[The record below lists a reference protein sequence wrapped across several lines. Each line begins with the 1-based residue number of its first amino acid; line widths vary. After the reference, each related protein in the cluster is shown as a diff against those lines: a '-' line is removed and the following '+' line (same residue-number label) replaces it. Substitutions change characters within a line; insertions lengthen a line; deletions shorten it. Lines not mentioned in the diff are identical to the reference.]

1 MCSTLTPHSG
11 HIAEDIWQAT
21 GCKRTFSVGCLRQIR
36 GSIIILPAKLII
48 VAPLRGSHKEA
59 SSLNGNQLLPSC
71 GSTAYVSIL
80 PTILLLLL
88 IDSDVLAGSGKSILW
103 YILLQLLFIGCS
115 HVVDSST
122 IIEDVQGTCQ
132 TGLAT
137 FAIFYLDFREAAKQ
151 DPRGLLSS
159 LAIQLSY
166 QSDKFSQILSS
177 LCSTHSN
184 GFRQPSMN
192 ALKECLK
199 NMLGLPGQGK
209 LYIIVDAL
217 DECPNV
223 SGYPTPREQVLK
235 IVKELVDLRLPH
247 VHFCITSRPELDIR
261 YILEPLTIH
270 NISLHEQSGQN
281 QDIINYINSVIPSD
295 PNMRRWREEDR
306 RLVIETLSRRAGGM

>member
-1 MCSTLTPHSG
+1 MQENFQRWLSAPDPWVNHN
-11 HIAEDIWQAT
+11 IAREAHHCGTAT
-21 GCKRTFSVGCLRQIR
+21 WFTQ
-36 GSIIILPAKLII
+36 GSIAAKWQSTGSVLW
-48 VAPLRGSHKEA
+48 VHGLRKYAPTVPLLSLTDSH
-59 SSLNGNQLLPSC
+59 
-71 GSTAYVSIL
+71 
-80 PTILLLLL
+80 
-88 IDSDVLAGSGKSILW
+88 VLAGSGKSILW
-103 YILLQLLFIGCS
+103 YILLRLLFISCV
-115 HVVDSST
+115 HAVDSST
-122 IIEDVQGTCQ
+122 IIEDVQDICQ

-137 FAIFYLDFREAAKQ
+137 FAIFYFDFREAAKQ
-151 DPRGLLSS
+151 DARSLLSS

-166 QSDKFSQILSS
+166 QSDNFSRLLSS
-177 LCSTHSN
+177 LYSTHSN

-199 NMLGLPGQGK
+199 NMFELPGQGK

-235 IVKELVDLRLPH
+235 VVKELVDLQLPH
-247 VHFCITSRPELDIR
+247 VHFCMTSRPELDIR
-261 YILEPLTIH
+261 YILEPLTVH

-306 RLVIETLSRRAGGM
+306 KLVIETLSRRAGGM

>member
-1 MCSTLTPHSG
+1 MQENFQRWLSAPDPWINHNIAREAHHCGTATWFTQGSISAEWQSTASVLWVHGLRKHAPYVSVATPHRF
-11 HIAEDIWQAT
+11 
-21 GCKRTFSVGCLRQIR
+21 C
-36 GSIIILPAKLII
+36 
-48 VAPLRGSHKEA
+48 
-59 SSLNGNQLLPSC
+59 
-71 GSTAYVSIL
+71 
-80 PTILLLLL
+80 
-88 IDSDVLAGSGKSILW
+88 VLAGSGKSIFW
-103 YILLQLLFIGCS
+103 YILLQLLFIS
-115 HVVDSST
+115 YAHVVDSST
-122 IIEDVQGTCQ
+122 IIEDVQGICQ

-137 FAIFYLDFREAAKQ
+137 FAIFYFDFREAAKQ
-151 DPRGLLSS
+151 DARGLLSS
-159 LAIQLSY
+159 LVIQLSY

-209 LYIIVDAL
+209 VYIIVDAL

-235 IVKELVDLRLPH
+235 IMKELVDLRLPH
-247 VHFCITSRPELDIR
+247 VHFCVTSRPELDIR